1 MALGKLGG
9 GELNYSSDIDLLG
22 LYLDEEGPA
31 PASRMG
37 ACKEI
42 YTRVMESVRSD
53 LSTHTEEGYAYRVD
67 LRLRPFG
74 ASGDLVPSVRG
85 LLNYYSQKASLWEI
99 QAALKMRPVAGN
111 LALGYGFLEQLR
123 PVLVKRRK
131 KDSVA
136 RSIETMRS
144 TAMKAVS
151 REMSGGTDVKSGFG
165 GIRDVEF
172 LVQGLQIIHAPD
184 SPMLLEGNTLAA
196 LDALSQWGIVPGPA
210 AEQLKEDYIF
220 LRRIEHFLQ
229 ILEDQQIHALPA
241 DRAELDALSKK
252 MMGVG
257 ADGALFLEGLKAR
270 LQRVHEMYET
280 YLLGRGAGVY

>member
-1 MALGKLGG
+1 
-9 GELNYSSDIDLLG
+9 
-22 LYLDEEGPA
+22 
-31 PASRMG
+31 
-37 ACKEI
+37 
-42 YTRVMESVRSD
+42 
-53 LSTHTEEGYAYRVD
+53 
-67 LRLRPFG
+67 
-74 ASGDLVPSVRG
+74 
-85 LLNYYSQKASLWEI
+85 
-99 QAALKMRPVAGN
+99 
-111 LALGYGFLEQLR
+111 
-123 PVLVKRRK
+123 
-131 KDSVA
+131 
-136 RSIETMRS
+136 
-144 TAMKAVS
+144 MKAAS
-151 REMSGGTDVKSGFG
+151 REMSGGTDVKRGFG

-229 ILEDQQIHALPA
+229 ILEDRQIHALPA

-257 ADGALFLEGLKAR
+257 ADGASFMEGLKAR

-280 YLLGRGAGVY
+280 YLLGEGVH